1 MHFYQE
7 IYQDFDFWK
16 ERNTK
21 VCTLILNLR
30 CVLALYDI
38 FSFSW
43 KLNYLII
50 YYESQHLV
58 QSKGVRNSLSSD
70 SQNGIY
76 DFYSFWK
83 VLDFFNEDRGVTLI
97 ISLQFLFFAWIIL
110 AAITS
115 VWLRPSKVSYASAL
129 FFFYY

>member
-1 MHFYQE
+1 
-7 IYQDFDFWK
+7 
-16 ERNTK
+16 
-21 VCTLILNLR
+21 
-30 CVLALYDI
+30 
-38 FSFSW
+38 
-43 KLNYLII
+43 LNYLII

-58 QSKGVRNSLSSD
+58 QSKGVQNSLSSD

-97 ISLQFLFFAWIIL
+97 SLQFLFFAWIIL

-115 VWLRPSKVSYASAL
+115 V
-129 FFFYY
+129 

>member
-1 MHFYQE
+1 
-7 IYQDFDFWK
+7 
-16 ERNTK
+16 
-21 VCTLILNLR
+21 
-30 CVLALYDI
+30 
-38 FSFSW
+38 
-43 KLNYLII
+43 LNYLII

-97 ISLQFLFFAWIIL
+97 ISFSFYFSPGLFWLQLPQFDFDLQ
-110 AAITS
+110 
-115 VWLRPSKVSYASAL
+115 K
-129 FFFYY
+129 